1 MVVLGHNQKDTIRLE
16 TLDSKNDFPAYSL
29 ELPWGRWKTEKP
41 CIEPPLLAYLG
52 FSLPPSRAHSRAW
65 YCWAGDPKQ
74 MAADREP
81 RDSLEIVLTCCMT
94 SRLWFMAA
102 RQRRISFVASVF
114 PEPLSPLTEHRARAS
129 ALLCLSTSTSTHEPR
144 GTQCPSCGSQW
155 LSSHYLYVWMQTCY
169 PRCLDLP
176 PHTHT
181 PEHSLA
187 HLMMT
192 HWFCLASSIL
202 AKARLA
208 IAKRCLVRQGTRYLC
223 LQQSVSTVPRLP
235 GVRG

>member
-1 MVVLGHNQKDTIRLE
+1 MVVLGHNQKDTVPLE

-65 YCWAGDPKQ
+65 YSWAGDPKQ
-74 MAADREP
+74 TAADREP
-81 RDSLEIVLTCCMT
+81 RDSLVIVLTCCMT

-129 ALLCLSTSTSTHEPR
+129 ALLCLSTSTSTHEPCSDPEVPSALPVAHS
-144 GTQCPSCGSQW
+144 GSHLIIYMSGCKPAIQGALICP
-155 LSSHYLYVWMQTCY
+155 
-169 PRCLDLP
+169 P
-176 PHTHT
+176 PHTH
-181 PEHSLA
+181 L
-187 HLMMT
+187 
-192 HWFCLASSIL
+192 
-202 AKARLA
+202 
-208 IAKRCLVRQGTRYLC
+208 
-223 LQQSVSTVPRLP
+223 STAWLT
-235 GVRG
+235 